1 MEDTLIIQLE
11 KPINISHNGN
21 LVEVEILNIFLPNML
36 SYNLYTEINSITTKA
51 MLALQDKIE
60 DTNTNDTNTNGN
72 EPDDNIIPIDLFI
85 ASSFI
90 KDISIA
96 TKEYLYKLGKFD
108 NIQVNKNN
116 INKISI
122 RDFNKII
129 ERLAYFLY
137 SI

>member
-11 KPINISHNGN
+11 KPINIASNGD

-60 DTNTNDTNTNGN
+60 DKNTNDTNTNDSKSN
-72 EPDDNIIPIDLFI
+72 DNIIPIDLFV
-85 ASSFI
+85 ASGYI

-108 NIQVNKNN
+108 DIQVNKNN

-129 ERLAYFLY
+129 ERLTYFLY

>member
-36 SYNLYTEINSITTKA
+36 SYNLYSEINSITTKA

-60 DTNTNDTNTNGN
+60 DTTNDTNTNVN
-72 EPDDNIIPIDLFI
+72 ESNDTIIPIDLFV
-85 ASSFI
+85 ASGFI

-108 NIQVNKNN
+108 DIQVNKNN

>member
-60 DTNTNDTNTNGN
+60 DKNDTNTNGN
-72 EPDDNIIPIDLFI
+72 EPDDNIIPIDLFV
-85 ASSFI
+85 ASSYI

-108 NIQVNKNN
+108 DIQVNKNN

>member
-60 DTNTNDTNTNGN
+60 DKNDTNTNDSKSN
-72 EPDDNIIPIDLFI
+72 DNIIPIDLFV
-85 ASSFI
+85 ASSYI

-108 NIQVNKNN
+108 DIQVNKNN

>member
-60 DTNTNDTNTNGN
+60 DTTNDTNTNVN
-72 EPDDNIIPIDLFI
+72 ESNDTIIPIDLFV
-85 ASSFI
+85 ASGFI

-108 NIQVNKNN
+108 DIQVNKNN